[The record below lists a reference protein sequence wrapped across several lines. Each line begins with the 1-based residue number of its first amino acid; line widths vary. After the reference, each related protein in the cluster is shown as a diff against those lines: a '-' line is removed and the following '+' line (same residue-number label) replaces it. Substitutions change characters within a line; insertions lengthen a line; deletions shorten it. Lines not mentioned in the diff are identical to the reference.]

1 MQDMRHM
8 KAISPR
14 LKGFTYYFLLLQI
27 ETIRALN
34 LNLKKSGLFDKE
46 AIILLQVEDKYIDL
60 HAV

>member
-34 LNLKKSGLFDKE
+34 LNLTTSCLFDKE
-46 AIILLQVEDKYIDL
+46 AIILLQVEDKYMDL
-60 HAV
+60 HAM

>member
-8 KAISPR
+8 KTISPR
-14 LKGFTYYFLLLQI
+14 LKGFTYYTLLLQI

-34 LNLKKSGLFDKE
+34 LKLKKSCLFDKD
-46 AIILLQVEDKYIDL
+46 ATILLQVEGNNMEL